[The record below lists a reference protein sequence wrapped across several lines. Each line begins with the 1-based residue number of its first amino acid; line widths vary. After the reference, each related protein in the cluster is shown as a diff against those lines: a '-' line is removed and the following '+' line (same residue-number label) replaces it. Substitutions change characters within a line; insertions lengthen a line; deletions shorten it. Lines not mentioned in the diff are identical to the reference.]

1 MRANAIRRTLVIFSC
16 LVACGLVPTGAIAQA
31 PQRVDGTTVTM
42 TPPTGFEPAKDF
54 SGFADR
60 KTKSSI
66 LIAELPPE
74 AWPQLSTLF
83 GNLHTV
89 RAGFKQKGIDVAT
102 LDKVPTASGEAFL
115 ASGTQTVADT
125 KLAKW
130 VALAQGSRTVMIT
143 IQAMPAA
150 KLDDATVKAMLK
162 TVSLGDAPSVADKLA
177 SLPFTVTPSAP
188 FRVLDVMAGSTVA
201 MTVGDKDVDPKG
213 EQPLLIVS
221 AQIGNSPVLSED
233 PTVIARTLLRQTR
246 NLDKST
252 IDSEKRVSFGGVS
265 DAVLLEG
272 TTDGN
277 KRFVQY
283 FATGPSGRFVRM
295 ISYFAADRSA
305 ELRPAIEQIGKSV
318 ALK

>member
-1 MRANAIRRTLVIFSC
+1 MRANAIRRTVVILSC
-16 LVACGLVPTGAIAQA
+16 LVTCGLGASSATAQT
-31 PQRVDGTTVTM
+31 PQRVNGTTVTM

-54 SGFADR
+54 SGFADQ

-66 LIAELPPE
+66 LIAELPPQ
-74 AWPQLSTLF
+74 AWPQLSALF
-83 GNLHTV
+83 GSLDAV

-143 IQAMPAA
+143 VQAMPAS
-150 KLDDATVKAMLK
+150 KLDDAAIKAMLK
-162 TVSLGDAPSVADKLA
+162 TVSLGDAPSVDDKLA
-177 SLPFTVTPSAP
+177 SLPFKVRPSAP
-188 FRVLDVMAGSTVA
+188 FRVLDTMAGSTVA
-201 MTVGDKDVDPKG
+201 MTVGDKDIDPKG

-221 AQIGNSPVLSED
+221 AQLGNTPVLSED
-233 PTVIARTLLRQTR
+233 PAVIAKTLLRQTK
-246 NLDKST
+246 NLDAAT
-252 IDSEKRVSFGGVS
+252 IDSEKKVSFGGVS

-272 TTDGN
+272 KTDGS

-283 FATGPSGRFVRM
+283 FATGPNGRFVRL
-295 ISYFAADRSA
+295 ISYFAADRSD
-305 ELRPAIEQIGKSV
+305 ELRPAIEKIAGSV
-318 ALK
+318 EFK

>member
-1 MRANAIRRTLVIFSC
+1 MSANAIRRTVVIFSC
-16 LVACGLVPTGAIAQA
+16 LVACGLLPSSATAQA
-31 PQRVDGTTVTM
+31 PQRVNGTTVTM
-42 TPPTGFEPAKDF
+42 IPPAGFEPAKDF
-54 SGFADR
+54 SGFADQ

-66 LIAELPPE
+66 LIAELPPQ
-74 AWPQLSTLF
+74 AWPQLSALF
-83 GNLHTV
+83 GSLDAV

-102 LDKVPTASGEAFL
+102 LDKVSTASGEAFL

-143 IQAMPAA
+143 VQAMPAA
-150 KLDDATVKAMLK
+150 KLDDAAIKAMLK
-162 TVSLGDAPSVADKLA
+162 TVSLGDAPSVDDKLA
-177 SLPFTVTPSAP
+177 SLPFKVTPSAP
-188 FRVLDVMAGSTVA
+188 FRVLDAMAGSTVA

-221 AQIGNSPVLSED
+221 AQIGNTPVLSED
-233 PTVIARTLLRQTR
+233 SAVIAKTLLRQTKD
-246 NLDKST
+246 LDKAT
-252 IDSEKRVSFGGVS
+252 IETEKRVSFGGVS

-272 TTDGN
+272 KTDGN

-283 FATGPSGRFVRM
+283 FATGPNGRFVRM

-305 ELRPAIEQIGKSV
+305 ELRPAIERVAGSV
-318 ALK
+318 AFK